1 MSNPLKPWISIDTQM
16 SQLQRRGMLI
26 DEEEARIWLNAVGYY
41 RLSGYWRPY
50 VLNGALQQTDG
61 EARFACGTEFHEV
74 VRLYEFD
81 RKLRELALSAVERIE
96 VGFRSQLS
104 YELGWN
110 NPEGHLNK
118 SNYCSE
124 EDHRAINDLVCKRI
138 DRARSSNDPIAIH
151 HEEKYSGRYP
161 IWAVTEFFD
170 FSDISRLYAAM
181 VPEKKF
187 AIADHFGFSPAPD
200 GYNSGVRG
208 KLQGW
213 LHNLTVV
220 RNTAAHHSRLWNRPF
235 KPTSG
240 KQVRLL
246 TGLNS
251 LPKSN
256 TRAFGSLSI
265 MAFLL
270 QTVSPGSTW
279 TAKVRNLVETDFSQ
293 ISMRSLAEMEF
304 PIDWQKNSIFAPC

>member
-1 MSNPLKPWISIDTQM
+1 MSIPLKPWISIESQI
-16 SQLQRRGMLI
+16 SQLQRRGMLV
-26 DEEEARIWLNAVGYY
+26 DEEEARIWLSAVGYY
-41 RLSGYWRPY
+41 RLSGYWHPY
-50 VLNGALQQTDG
+50 IEKSAHPQMND
-61 EARFACGTEFHEV
+61 EARFSIGTEFHEV

-96 VGFRSQLS
+96 VSFRSQLS
-104 YELGWN
+104 YQLGRHD
-110 NPEGHLNK
+110 PEGHLSK
-118 SNYCSE
+118 SNFCSE
-124 EDHRAINDLVCKRI
+124 EDHREINALVCKRI

-170 FSDISRLYAAM
+170 FSDISKLYAAV

-187 AIADHFGFSPAPD
+187 GIAEHFGFAPASD
-200 GYNSGVRG
+200 GFNSGVRG

-213 LHNLTVV
+213 LHNLTIV
-220 RNTAAHHSRLWNRPF
+220 RNIAAHHSRLWNRPF

-240 KQVRLL
+240 KQVRHL
-246 TGLNS
+246 TGMSS

-256 TRAFGSLSI
+256 TRVFGSLST

-279 TAKVRNLVETDFSQ
+279 TAKIRNLVATDFSQ
-293 ISMRSLAEMEF
+293 ISMRSLDEMEF
-304 PIDWQKNSIFAPC
+304 PSDWQENSIFAP